1 MSESVEDRLARW
13 ADRDAA
19 VGLDAELHE
28 VRQQLAARDGTIR
41 DLSVR
46 LEQLG
51 NRITQ
56 LELERAGLQHQVVA
70 LQRAPLGRR
79 IYRTARAIAGRSVR
93 RR

>member
-1 MSESVEDRLARW
+1 MIEPVEQRLARW
-13 ADRDAA
+13 TERDAV
-19 VGLDAELHE
+19 VGLDAELHQ
-28 VRQQLAARDGTIR
+28 VRHQLAERDTTIR
-41 DLSVR
+41 DLNVR
-46 LEQLG
+46 LEQVG

-79 IYRTARAIAGRSVR
+79 IYRTARRVAGRSLR